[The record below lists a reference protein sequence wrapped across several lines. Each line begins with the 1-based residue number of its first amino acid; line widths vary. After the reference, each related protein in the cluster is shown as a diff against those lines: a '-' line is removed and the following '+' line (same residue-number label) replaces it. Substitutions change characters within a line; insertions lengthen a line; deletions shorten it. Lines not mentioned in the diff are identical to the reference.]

1 MKRKNK
7 IYIPKGANGLIASN
21 PLALNAS
28 MDKMAGLGSSLQSS
42 QLPTKLTNPLGA
54 AKAPGGVKGPGLG
67 AINIAQAVQGVGS
80 LIGSF
85 TGKSNATTSAQA
97 TSESIGSVFSGAS
110 TGAQIGAAAGP
121 IGAIVGGAGGAI
133 LGGIGKSGI
142 KASMTSFTDFDEGTY
157 STGMKGLFG
166 GNKKLRRRRQAIKN
180 NAYANRA
187 AVQGTDNLQSEFNED
202 YGDMDTDTFAY
213 GGMIPSSLAYLDDG
227 EMIKTPDGEVNKI
240 PEQGKPT
247 DSNLLQ
253 IPTGTTVLSDSLIVP
268 GTKQTFAKLGESL
281 MSKTKTYSNDR
292 FAQNSKKLND
302 MNNSMIHN
310 QLFEAQE
317 ALKKRKGIKPS
328 SKAMSFDKGGI
339 TTKSTKVT
347 EKPVFTIPEDYLKQ
361 SSPEIGLDFK
371 ITPKQYT
378 STISNTAT
386 SPVAK
391 KTISPKFGS
400 TSWLNGLGDKVS
412 GLFTGAATLAPIFDN
427 LFTGR
432 ADAVR
437 DVQNPYAGSI
447 NDTMSNRRF
456 DIRPAIADLTRN
468 RAINRYNMSQIN
480 TSTGANMAYGI
491 QSAVNTDRAIEEMR
505 SQENNYNNQY
515 RADYANT
522 MNNLGQQY
530 VQATNL
536 AQDLNARNQANARNI
551 RRTGLSQMSQLA
563 QQNLLTKNMMSR
575 DDAMLQLYA
584 PFLNSGF
591 SSDILDSVYN
601 NYVKGGNRY
610 GR

>member
-142 KASMTSFTDFDEGTY
+142 EASMTSFTDFDEGTY

-347 EKPVFTIPEDYLKQ
+347 
-361 SSPEIGLDFK
+361 
-371 ITPKQYT
+371 
-378 STISNTAT
+378 AT
-386 SPVAK
+386 SLVAK

-427 LFTGR
+427 LFTGG

-437 DVQNPYAGSI
+437 DVQNPYAGAI